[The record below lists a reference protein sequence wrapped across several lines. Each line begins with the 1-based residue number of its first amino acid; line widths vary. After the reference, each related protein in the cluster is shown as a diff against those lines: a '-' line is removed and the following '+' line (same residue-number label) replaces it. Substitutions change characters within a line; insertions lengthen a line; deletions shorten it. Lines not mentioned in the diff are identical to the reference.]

1 MATKINPPVF
11 KSKSKSYELY
21 RQELLA
27 WSEITEL
34 AKEKKGIAVA
44 LTLPEEDE
52 TKIREKVF
60 EQIPEEFVWNN
71 FCDGHIHVSLCK
83 GAE

>member
-11 KSKSKSYELY
+11 KSKSKPYELY

-34 AKEKKGIAVA
+34 EKEKKGIAVA

-52 TKIREKVF
+52 TKTKKLKKQKF
-60 EQIPEEFVWNN
+60 EQITIEDLKPFLN
-71 FCDGHIHVSLCK
+71 FLINT
-83 GAE
+83 